1 MERLTSSRYRRMISE
16 NVRIGQNYP
25 CKGTC
30 LQGTSTSNRR
40 DYLEDSSE
48 DNRSYRGQ

>member
-1 MERLTSSRYRRMISE
+1 MERLTSSRDRRMISE

-25 CKGTC
+25 HEGAC
-30 LQGTSTSNRR
+30 LPGTSTSNRR

-48 DNRSYRGQ
+48 DNGSYRGQ